1 MAGAIRDGILK
12 TSVFLIAVLMIMSL
26 PNLSVN
32 DNGAEILS
40 NEDFETNGRDSHTD
54 PMDALAEECDGLTF
68 EDMFAYTH
76 ARFDVEIHSD
86 WKSADIRAIAWIDGV
101 DAEVVRTDI
110 DELMALLPGNDA
122 SENPT
127 SQGGDGYVSTDERAA
142 LEQIG
147 PDCVSITDTRFGA
160 YHPHHR
166 GGENWNN
173 MSWTDDTVTLSDENY
188 TCVENIES
196 SGGTWVNGD
205 CVQTLIHQDDPLIDD
220 CAPEKQQQE
229 GCKWVPRSSQY
240 DWVVWLDGE
249 LNFNEIEP
257 ENLTLA
263 IAGTNVTS
271 ADLVITYPANSQ
283 NLRVSGSYVDLDCA
297 VSYTETDEESDDNG
311 VTYTPSNCISTQLED
326 NIEYSMQSVNGGT
339 QLQFH
344 TLLTYEKEHWPA
356 NKEYFID
363 FTTAPP
369 EVDDPPIWTAGVPD
383 DGMILPIKTYN
394 EYQVIV
400 GSDILNSWASDDNG
414 AATFNCTSDIIS
426 DLTTDAWGNLVG
438 TPTQSGTVSCGL
450 VDAGGQIST
459 TTKSWNVRTIIS
471 LEITGSTSSIN
482 TQEIWIGS
490 VGEELGDIAI
500 ELVGIQESASTGIS
514 ECTITVTSVETT
526 MCVLQL
532 SGLSPGDY
540 TLEVTAQGN
549 NIVTWTSEWDL
560 QLSKQSQPPVLI
572 VSGGEWDDSNADG
585 IVDSYT
591 LTGSFNDPDGESVT
605 FTITLDGQTAGSIT
619 AIGTTW
625 SSAPIPFD
633 LYPEGEHNITITAC
647 DESGTCSTE
656 SRTVENLYFTISDVV
671 ETVVEVPVDSE
682 SSGLPS
688 VGLVG
693 TVVSMI
699 SALFVS
705 LIRKRE

>member
-1 MAGAIRDGILK
+1 
-12 TSVFLIAVLMIMSL
+12 MIMSL
-26 PNLSVN
+26 PTLSIT
-32 DNGAEILS
+32 DGGAEILS
-40 NEDFETNGRDSHTD
+40 NDDLETSGRQGD
-54 PMDALAEECDGLTF
+54 PMDALAEECEGLTF

-76 ARFDVEIHSD
+76 ARFDVEIHPG

-127 SQGGDGYVSTDERAA
+127 SQGGDGYVSTDERSA

-166 GGENWNN
+166 GGQNWNN

-196 SGGTWVNGD
+196 SGGTWANGD
-205 CVQTLIHQDDPLIDD
+205 CVQTLIHQDDPQIDD

-229 GCKWVPRSSQY
+229 GCKWVPMTSQY
-240 DWVVWLDGE
+240 DWVVWLEGE

-283 NLRVSGSYVDLDCA
+283 NLRVSGSYVDLNCD
-297 VSYTETDEESDDNG
+297 VSYTESDEDSDDYG
-311 VTYTPSNCISTQLED
+311 ATYTPSNCISTQLED
-326 NIEYSMQSVNGGT
+326 TMEYSMQSVNGGT

-356 NKEYFID
+356 DKEYFID
-363 FTTAPP
+363 FTSAPP
-369 EVDDPPIWTAGVPD
+369 EVDDPPLWTAGVPD
-383 DGMILPIKTYN
+383 DGMILPVKTYN
-394 EYQVIV
+394 DYQVIV
-400 GSDILNSWASDDNG
+400 KSDVLNSWASDDNG
-414 AATFNCTSDIIS
+414 AATFNCTSDVIS

-438 TPTQSGTVSCGL
+438 TPTQAGTISCGL

-459 TTKSWNVRTIIS
+459 TTKSWNVKTIIN
-471 LEITGSTSSIN
+471 LVADGTTSSIN
-482 TQEIWIGS
+482 TQDITAIATDNDGNIALEI
-490 VGEELGDIAI
+490 
-500 ELVGIQESASTGIS
+500 VGIQEGASTAIS
-514 ECTITVTSVETT
+514 DCSITSIETT
-526 MCVLQL
+526 ICVLQL
-532 SGLSPGDY
+532 AGLSPGNY
-540 TLEVTAQGN
+540 VLGVTVSGN
-549 NIVTWTSEWDL
+549 DNIIAWTSEWDL
-560 QLSKQSQPPVLI
+560 QLSKASQPPVLTI
-572 VSGGEWDDSNADG
+572 SGGEWADSNGDEL
-585 IVDSYT
+585 VDSYT
-591 LTGSFNDPDGESVT
+591 LTGSFNDPDGQDVT
-605 FTITLDGQTAGSIT
+605 FTITLDGQTAGSIST
-619 AIGTTW
+619 TGTTW

-647 DESGTCSTE
+647 DESGICTTQST
-656 SRTVENLYFTISDVV
+656 TVENLYYAIADVV
-671 ETVVEVPVDSE
+671 DTVDNSLPAAED
-682 SSGLPS
+682 SGLPS
-688 VGLVG
+688 IGLMG
-693 TVVSMI
+693 TVVSII

-705 LIRKRE
+705 LNRRKE